1 MENKL
6 KILGIGIG
14 GLIILNLLVLDF
26 VWVNQQKINSLSKKE
41 VGKES
46 AATPTPISTPFVS
59 QITPPEECSET
70 CQSFIDQKI
79 EEAIS
84 KLPTQPPTGKSAV
97 QPTQIPSASRVAYIT
112 LGGSDLT
119 SATDWAD
126 ISGTDFYFD
135 LTDYPTATGV
145 RWEISLSAFLAGN
158 KVYARLYDVTNNRA
172 VDFSEL
178 FTESGTSTLQRSID
192 LAIWRGNNLYRVQ
205 GKSSTGTPAYLD
217 SPRMRINL
225 K

>member
-14 GLIILNLLVLDF
+14 VLIITNLLVLDF

-79 EEAIS
+79 NQAIGG
-84 KLPTQPPTGKSAV
+84 LPTPAAAKETIVQAKPTPGSK
-97 QPTQIPSASRVAYIT
+97 VAYLT
-112 LGGSDLT
+112 LGGSSST
-119 SATDWAD
+119 SNTSWED

-135 LTDYPTATGV
+135 LSDYPTATGV
-145 RWEISLSAFLAGN
+145 RWEISLRAFLAGN
-158 KVYARLYDVTNNRA
+158 KVYARLYDVTNKRA
-172 VDFSEL
+172 VDYSEL
-178 FTESGTSTLQRSID
+178 FTDSGTSALQRSVD

-217 SPRMRINL
+217 SPRLRVL
-225 K
+225 LE